1 MKYLPT
7 RGRVL
12 VRPDEAIE
20 ERPSG
25 IVIPA
30 VAQETIQTGRVL
42 EVGDGTDEHPRPDY
56 WDGRRV
62 VFSKYGGIEI
72 KTPQGVTLLV
82 LKFDD
87 VLLLIE
93 ED

>member
-12 VRPDEAIE
+12 VRPDEATE
-20 ERPSG
+20 TLPSG

-42 EVGDGTDEHPRPDY
+42 EVGDGTDEHPRPD

-72 KTPQGVTLLV
+72 KTPQGVPLLV